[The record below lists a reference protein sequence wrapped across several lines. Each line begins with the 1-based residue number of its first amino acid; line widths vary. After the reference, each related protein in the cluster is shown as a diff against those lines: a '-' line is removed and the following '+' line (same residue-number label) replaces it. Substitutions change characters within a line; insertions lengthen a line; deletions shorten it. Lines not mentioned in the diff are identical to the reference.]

1 MDKNKWPERA
11 IQKKKYSVKLNAR
24 TFSDLAKQM

>member
-1 MDKNKWPERA
+1 MDKNKWPEKR
-11 IQKKKYSVKLNAR
+11 IKKKHSVKLNAR